1 MWVLPLSGLVFYGC
15 LQEAMEDHPTE
26 YERHKPTEDHLVWQQ
41 LFWPSVMTP
50 PFVCGSLG
58 PFSAWKNMSF
68 I

>member
-1 MWVLPLSGLVFYGC
+1 
-15 LQEAMEDHPTE
+15 MEDHPTE
-26 YERHKPTEDHLVWQQ
+26 YERNKPTEDPPVWQQ
-41 LFWPSVMTP
+41 LFWLSVMTL

>member
-1 MWVLPLSGLVFYGC
+1 
-15 LQEAMEDHPTE
+15 MEDHPTD
-26 YERHKPTEDHLVWQQ
+26 YERNKPTEDHPVWQQ
-41 LFWPSVMTP
+41 LFCLSVMTL